1 MKLYKCDCDWKETEN
16 KAGGGVKGYILVSEC
31 DECKA
36 KREAD
41 AFLSA
46 KAQRKQE
53 IITELNVLDKK
64 AMRPLLDGETEKID
78 EIKSKKIALRAEL
91 ADL

>member
-1 MKLYKCDCDWKETEN
+1 MACKCVKEECG
-16 KAGGGVKGYILVSEC
+16 KGSGSVKGYITTVEC

-36 KREAD
+36 RREAD
-41 AFLSA
+41 AVLSA

-53 IITELNVLDKK
+53 IIAELDVLDKK

-78 EIKSKKIALRAEL
+78 EIKSKKTALRAEL

>member
-1 MKLYKCDCDWKETEN
+1 MLCPNCEYREVGSGT
-16 KAGGGVKGYILVSEC
+16 AKGYALVSEC
-31 DECKA
+31 DECRA

-41 AFLSA
+41 AVLSA

-53 IITELNVLDKK
+53 IIAELDMLDKK

>member
-1 MKLYKCDCDWKETEN
+1 MLCPNCEYKEV
-16 KAGGGVKGYILVSEC
+16 GSGLVKGYALVSEC
-31 DECKA
+31 DECRA

-41 AFLSA
+41 AVLSA

-53 IITELNVLDKK
+53 IIAELDVLDKK